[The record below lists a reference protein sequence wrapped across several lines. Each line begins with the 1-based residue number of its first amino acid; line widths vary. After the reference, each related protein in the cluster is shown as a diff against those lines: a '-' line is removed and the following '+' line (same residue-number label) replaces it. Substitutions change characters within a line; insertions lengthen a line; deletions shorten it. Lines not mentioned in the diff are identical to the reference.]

1 MPDTRSGSV
10 LVPDTR
16 SGSQLSFMKNSEI
29 IFIVGP
35 TSVGKSE
42 VALCLASR
50 LNAEIVCCDAMQVY
64 QEIAIASDK
73 PSAKATSIV
82 LHHLVD
88 IISVTEDFN
97 VARYQKLAVAA
108 IADIQSRGKTPLI
121 VGGSGMYMSVL
132 LDGIFEGIVA
142 SDHIREELSCELSE
156 KGAGFL
162 HERLKTLD
170 PLAATKIH
178 PNDPQR
184 LIRAL
189 EVAISTGQPLSQLQ
203 QKREGLWGKM
213 PIKIFA
219 LNRVREALY
228 QRVEARIEDMFTK
241 GLLEE
246 IKQVSSLPLSLTARK
261 IIGVPEVM
269 GYLKGEHDIERA
281 KYLMKL
287 NTRHYVKRQLTWFRR
302 DKRLTWID
310 ITLDQ
315 SALQVADMIAGS
327 L

>member
-1 MPDTRSGSV
+1 MSKQLGLLKDPV
-10 LVPDTR
+10 L
-16 SGSQLSFMKNSEI
+16 

-35 TSVGKSE
+35 TAVGKSE
-42 VALCLASR
+42 AGLCLAQR

-64 QEIAIASDK
+64 REIAIANDK
-73 PSAKATSIV
+73 PIYQTRSLV
-82 LHHLVD
+82 PHHLVD
-88 IISVTEDFN
+88 ILSVTEDFN
-97 VARYQKLAVAA
+97 VARYRELAVPA
-108 IADIQSRGKTPLI
+108 IQDVQARGKTPLI

-132 LDGIFEGIVA
+132 LDGIFEGIA
-142 SDHIREELSCELSE
+142 GEDLREELYRQRTVQGS
-156 KGAGFL
+156 AAL

-170 PLAATKIH
+170 PQAAAKIH

-184 LIRAL
+184 IIRAL
-189 EVAISTGQPLSQLQ
+189 EVALSTGQPISSLQ

-219 LNRVREALY
+219 LNRPREELY
-228 QRVEARIEDMFTK
+228 QRVEARVDGMFAK

-246 IKQVSSLPLSLTARK
+246 IKSVSALPLSRTARK
-261 IIGVPEVM
+261 IIGIPEIM
-269 GYLKGEHDIERA
+269 GYLKREYDLERA

-310 ITLDQ
+310 ITPGQ
-315 SALQVADMIAGS
+315 SSAQVADIITQA